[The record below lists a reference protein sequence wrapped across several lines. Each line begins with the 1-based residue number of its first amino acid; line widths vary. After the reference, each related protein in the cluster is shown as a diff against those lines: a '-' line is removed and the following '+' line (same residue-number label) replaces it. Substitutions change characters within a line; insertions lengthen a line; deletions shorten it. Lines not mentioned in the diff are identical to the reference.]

1 MKNKNFVIPKTYFV
15 GATAINL
22 DNLKSYLKD
31 TDQEEFI
38 DEINHS
44 LDEGLNEGEVLCSFY
59 AKLCYASL
67 TNRKNKNISKVR
79 AIYDN
84 IISTIDSQHG
94 SVFEHCSLNFVVTD
108 CSRVY
113 THELVRHRVGT
124 AFSQTSGRYVR
135 NDVLKL
141 VVDPILEPV
150 YEEIELIRAN
160 IEALYKTMETKLG
173 LDTMTDFSKKKKYTS
188 AMRRIMPNGQSN
200 EIGFSVNLRTLRQT
214 IEARTSIHAEWEIR
228 IIFNQIF
235 ELVKDKYPAIFA
247 DAKVEVLE
255 GQNQITFKNR
265 KI

>member
-1 MKNKNFVIPKTYFV
+1 MKNKNFVIPKTYFI
-15 GATAINL
+15 GATSLNI
-22 DNLKSYLKD
+22 DNLIQYLTD
-31 TDQEEFI
+31 TDQFEFV
-38 DEINHS
+38 DEINQS
-44 LDEGLNEGEVLCSFY
+44 IKEGLNEGEILCSFY

-67 TNRKNKNISKVR
+67 TNKKNKNISKVR
-79 AIYDN
+79 AIHDN

-94 SVFEHCSLNFVVTD
+94 SVFEHCNLNFVVTD
-108 CSRVY
+108 CSRVF

-150 YEEIELIRAN
+150 YDEIEEIRKS
-160 IEALYKTMETKLG
+160 IENQYKIIEEKLG
-173 LDTMTDFSKKKKYTS
+173 LDSMTDFSKKKKYTS

-228 IIFNQIF
+228 VIFNQIYY
-235 ELVKDKYPAIFA
+235 LVKDKYPAIFA
-247 DAKVEVLE
+247 DAKIEMLE
-255 GQNQITFKNR
+255 GQGQITFKNK

>member
-1 MKNKNFVIPKTYFV
+1 MENKNFVIPKTYFI
-15 GATAINL
+15 GATAVNFTEITE
-22 DNLKSYLKD
+22 YLKD
-31 TDQEEFI
+31 TDQLEFI
-38 DEINHS
+38 EEIHQA
-44 LDEGLNEGEVLCSFY
+44 LNEGINHGEILCSFY

-79 AIYDN
+79 SIYDN

-94 SVFEHCSLNFVVTD
+94 SVFEHCNLNFVITN

-135 NDVLKL
+135 NDVLKI

-150 YEEIELIRAN
+150 YNEIEEIRKS
-160 IEALYKTMETKLG
+160 IENQYKIIEEKLG
-173 LDTMTDFSKKKKYTS
+173 LNTMTDFSKKKKYTS
-188 AMRRIMPNGQSN
+188 AMRRIIPNGQSN

-228 IIFNQIF
+228 VVFNQIF

-247 DAKVEVLE
+247 DAKVELLE
-255 GQNQITFKNR
+255 GQGQITFKNK

>member
-1 MKNKNFVIPKTYFV
+1 MENKNFVLPKTYFT
-15 GATAINL
+15 GATAINI
-22 DNLKSYLKD
+22 KEIKRYLKD
-31 TDQEEFI
+31 TDQEEFME
-38 DEINHS
+38 EITN
-44 LDEGLNEGEVLCSFY
+44 GLEENLSEGEILCSFY

-79 AIYDN
+79 SIYDN

-150 YEEIELIRAN
+150 YEDIEIIRNLIEN
-160 IEALYKTMETKLG
+160 YYKLIEAKLG

-228 IIFNQIF
+228 VIFNQIF

-247 DAKVEVLE
+247 DVKVEMLE
-255 GQNQITFKNR
+255 GQNQITFKNK